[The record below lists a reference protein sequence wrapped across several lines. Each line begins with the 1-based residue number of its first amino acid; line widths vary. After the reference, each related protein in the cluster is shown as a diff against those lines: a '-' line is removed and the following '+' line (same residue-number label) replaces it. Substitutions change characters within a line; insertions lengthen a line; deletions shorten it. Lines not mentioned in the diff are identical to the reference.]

1 MASAGETGDVRG
13 RDGDVQAG
21 GGGETGCVAGLVGR
35 KAPDEDSSGEDGGAG
50 VPESASSTVASC
62 SSSSFPLGL
71 YCVSPGNCS
80 SSGLIPALSAPVVA
94 APRTHS
100 LWWQHLVLV
109 LDMHGSGRGSG
120 RGSGILC
127 IRFCIFC
134 IRFYRFCLL
143 GDSSIGSCS
152 GHQSG
157 SVSMYISDNKTRF
170 LVYDNSGQQHHIDK
184 IM

>member
-1 MASAGETGDVRG
+1 LHGRTG
-13 RDGDVQAG
+13 
-21 GGGETGCVAGLVGR
+21 GR
-35 KAPDEDSSGEDGGAG
+35 KSSGEDGGVG
-50 VPESASSTVASC
+50 VPGSASSTVAPC

-80 SSGLIPALSAPVVA
+80 GSGLIPALSTLAVA

-127 IRFCIFC
+127 IRFCKFC
-134 IRFYRFCLL
+134 IWFYRFCLL
-143 GDSSIGSCS
+143 GASSIGSCS

-157 SVSMYISDNKTRF
+157 SVARSRSPSGRQQWRRPSRTRGRQRRTPWPCSCR
-170 LVYDNSGQQHHIDK
+170 VEERAPSVKDEEDK
-184 IM
+184 K